1 MSFKVAIV
9 GRPNVGKSSL
19 FNRIIG
25 YRKSITAEQPG
36 VTRDRIYARATWLT
50 RSFGLID
57 TGGID
62 LKDAPFLEQI
72 RHQATIAMSEADLI
86 LLVVDSRSGLTDLDE
101 NVAKMLY
108 REKKPVIVVVN
119 KVDNQSL
126 KDSIYDFYGLGFGDP
141 IGVSALHGIGIG
153 DLLDEIIKYMPEDE
167 VTIEDDSIKVAVIGY
182 PNVGKS
188 SLVNAILGEER
199 TIISN
204 IAGTT
209 RDAVDTVI
217 EKEGQ
222 KYTIIDTAGIKK
234 RGQIYE
240 STDYYSLLRAVDA
253 VERSDVVLFL
263 IDAERDLI
271 NQDKHVAGLITE
283 YNKAC
288 VIVVNKWD
296 VVLKETNTMKNYE
309 DKVRGEFKFLPFA
322 EICFV
327 SSKEKTRLNTL
338 FPAINKAYESYN
350 RELKTSVLNEFLA
363 DMTSMVPPKNVKTG
377 TAKFFYMTQVS
388 TKPPTFVIFVNDP
401 KLVHFSYK
409 RYLENRMRELFE
421 FTGTPIKFTFRK
433 REQIWK

>member
-1 MSFKVAIV
+1 MPFTVAIV

-36 VTRDRIYARATWLT
+36 VTRDRIYAKATWLT

-72 RHQATIAMSEADLI
+72 KLQAKLAINEADLI
-86 LLVVDSRSGLTDLDE
+86 LLIVDSRVGLTDLDE

-108 REKKPVIVVVN
+108 KKNKPVIVVVN

-126 KDSIYDFYGLGFGDP
+126 KQTIYDFYNLGFGDP
-141 IGVSALHGIGIG
+141 IAVSALHGIGIG
-153 DLLDEIIKYMPEDE
+153 DLLDEIIKYIPKD
-167 VTIEDDSIKVAVIGY
+167 IEETKDDSIKVAVIGY
-182 PNVGKS
+182 PNSGKS
-188 SLVNAILGEER
+188 SLVNAILGENR
-199 TIISN
+199 IITSN

-209 RDAVDTVI
+209 RDAIDTVI
-217 EKEGQ
+217 NKDET
-222 KYTIIDTAGIKK
+222 KYTLIDTAGIKK

-240 STDYYSLLRAVDA
+240 STDYYALLRAVQA

-263 IDAERDLI
+263 VDAARDLI

-296 VVLKETNTMKNYE
+296 LVKKDTNTMKNYLT
-309 DKVRGEFKFLPFA
+309 KIRNEFKFLPFA
-322 EICFV
+322 EVCFV
-327 SSKEKTRLNTL
+327 SSTKKTRLNTL
-338 FPAINKAYESYN
+338 FPAIFKAYESYN
-350 RELKTSVLNEFLA
+350 RTLKTAVLNEFLNDVTA
-363 DMTSMVPPKNVKTG
+363 MVPPKMVKTG
-377 TAKFFYMTQVS
+377 TASFYYITQVA
-388 TKPPTFVIFVNDP
+388 TKPPTFVIFVNNP

-409 RYLENRMRELFE
+409 RYLENRLRELFE
-421 FTGTPIKFTFRK
+421 FTGTPIKLIFRK
-433 REQIWK
+433 RE

>member
-296 VVLKETNTMKNYE
+296 AVLKETNTMKNYE

-421 FTGTPIKFTFRK
+421 FTGTPIKFIFRK
-433 REQIWK
+433 RE

>member
-409 RYLENRMRELFE
+409 RYLENRMRELFH
-421 FTGTPIKFTFRK
+421 FI
-433 REQIWK
+433 

>member
-108 REKKPVIVVVN
+108 REKKTVIVVVN

-433 REQIWK
+433 RE

>member
-1 MSFKVAIV
+1 MLFKVAIV

-421 FTGTPIKFTFRK
+421 FTGTPIKFIFRK
-433 REQIWK
+433 RE

>member
-36 VTRDRIYARATWLT
+36 VTRDRIYARAMWLT

-421 FTGTPIKFTFRK
+421 FTGTPIKFIFRK
-433 REQIWK
+433 RE

>member
-72 RHQATIAMSEADLI
+72 RYQATIAMNEADLI
-86 LLVVDSRSGLTDLDE
+86 LLVVDSRTGLTDLDE

-296 VVLKETNTMKNYE
+296 VVLKESNTMKNYE

-421 FTGTPIKFTFRK
+421 FTGTPIKFIFRK
-433 REQIWK
+433 RE

>member
-401 KLVHFSYK
+401 KLVHLVI
-409 RYLENRMRELFE
+409 RD
-421 FTGTPIKFTFRK
+421 I
-433 REQIWK
+433 

>member
-108 REKKPVIVVVN
+108 REKKTVIVVVN

-421 FTGTPIKFTFRK
+421 FTGTPIKFIFRK
-433 REQIWK
+433 RE

>member
-433 REQIWK
+433 REQI

>member
-1 MSFKVAIV
+1 M
-9 GRPNVGKSSL
+9 
-19 FNRIIG
+19 
-25 YRKSITAEQPG
+25 
-36 VTRDRIYARATWLT
+36 
-50 RSFGLID
+50 
-57 TGGID
+57 
-62 LKDAPFLEQI
+62 
-72 RHQATIAMSEADLI
+72 
-86 LLVVDSRSGLTDLDE
+86 
-101 NVAKMLY
+101 
-108 REKKPVIVVVN
+108 
-119 KVDNQSL
+119 
-126 KDSIYDFYGLGFGDP
+126 
-141 IGVSALHGIGIG
+141 
-153 DLLDEIIKYMPEDE
+153 
-167 VTIEDDSIKVAVIGY
+167 
-182 PNVGKS
+182 
-188 SLVNAILGEER
+188 
-199 TIISN
+199 
-204 IAGTT
+204 
-209 RDAVDTVI
+209 
-217 EKEGQ
+217 
-222 KYTIIDTAGIKK
+222 
-234 RGQIYE
+234 
-240 STDYYSLLRAVDA
+240 
-253 VERSDVVLFL
+253 LFL

-421 FTGTPIKFTFRK
+421 FTGTPIKFIFRK
-433 REQIWK
+433 RE

>member
-188 SLVNAILGEER
+188 SLVNAVLGEER

-421 FTGTPIKFTFRK
+421 FTGTPIKFIFRK
-433 REQIWK
+433 RE

>member
-309 DKVRGEFKFLPFA
+309 DKVRGEFKFLPFT

-433 REQIWK
+433 REQI

>member
-421 FTGTPIKFTFRK
+421 FTGTPIKFIFRK
-433 REQIWK
+433 RE

>member
-9 GRPNVGKSSL
+9 GSPNVGKSSL

-350 RELKTSVLNEFLA
+350 RELKTSDLNEF
-363 DMTSMVPPKNVKTG
+363 
-377 TAKFFYMTQVS
+377 
-388 TKPPTFVIFVNDP
+388 
-401 KLVHFSYK
+401 
-409 RYLENRMRELFE
+409 
-421 FTGTPIKFTFRK
+421 
-433 REQIWK
+433 

>member
-1 MSFKVAIV
+1 M
-9 GRPNVGKSSL
+9 L
-19 FNRIIG
+19 
-25 YRKSITAEQPG
+25 
-36 VTRDRIYARATWLT
+36 L
-50 RSFGLID
+50 
-57 TGGID
+57 
-62 LKDAPFLEQI
+62 LEQI

-421 FTGTPIKFTFRK
+421 FTGTPIKFIFRK
-433 REQIWK
+433 RE

>member
-433 REQIWK
+433 RE